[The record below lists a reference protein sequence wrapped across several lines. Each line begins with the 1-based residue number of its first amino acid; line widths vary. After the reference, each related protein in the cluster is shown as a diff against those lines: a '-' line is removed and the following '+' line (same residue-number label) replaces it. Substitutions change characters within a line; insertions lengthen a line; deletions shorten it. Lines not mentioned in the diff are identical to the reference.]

1 MRCVKPRL
9 ASDTPAHFSP
19 VAGWSVVVLLF
30 QVVLHSMSPA
40 SSLNSEKLISALL
53 NANAYALLLI
63 FLTHLTVLN
72 IIFLWS
78 LKPEMLQTY
87 HTRKHLIICEW

>member
-9 ASDTPAHFSP
+9 VSDTPAHFSP

-40 SSLNSEKLISALL
+40 SPLNSEKLISALL
-53 NANAYALLLI
+53 NASAYALI

-87 HTRKHLIICEW
+87 HTPKHLIICEW